1 MNAHSA
7 IESGAVIHGY
17 RFMETLGKGGFA
29 TVYRVVHE
37 ASQGIFAAKVMN
49 WEDGGRGKNWMFY
62 DSELKTLCALD
73 HPHIIRLYSYF
84 KEGSYIFL
92 ILEYCPFGTLADL
105 IAKSGAVSGQRLTQI
120 THQLVSAIIYAHNS
134 HIAHRDIKPHNVLFD
149 QFGRVKLADF
159 GIATINDGSELCRQ
173 FNCSRGYAAPEILR
187 REPHSPFAADIWALG
202 VTIYYASHGCIPWTL
217 RKGMKGLEDD
227 ILHARY
233 VVNPRID
240 TPILVA
246 MMKAMIVVSP
256 QDRAHAEQLDEF
268 QEQLRME
275 LEEHDVA
282 QRGNRITLSKM
293 RSQVYTS
300 GRMLKSVDYGSAKL
314 GEGTFLSLRLI
325 RQHQLGI
332 PRFGAR
338 RMSNFQ

>member
-1 MNAHSA
+1 MHSA
-7 IESGAVIHGY
+7 IENGTIIHGY
-17 RFMETLGKGGFA
+17 RFMETLGNGGFA
-29 TVYRVVHE
+29 TVYRVIHE

-49 WEDGGRGKNWMFY
+49 WEEGGRGRNWIFY

-84 KEGSYIFL
+84 KEGSMVFL

-105 IAKSGAVSGQRLTQI
+105 ISKTGSVNSQRLTQI
-120 THQLVSAIIYAHNS
+120 THQLLSAIIYAHSS

-159 GIATINDGSELCRQ
+159 GIAVINDGSELCRQ

-217 RKGMKGLEDD
+217 KKGMKGLEDD

-233 VVNPRID
+233 TINPRLV
-240 TPILVA
+240 TPIFLS
-246 MMKAMIVVSP
+246 MMKSMIVVGP
-256 QDRAHAEQLDEF
+256 HDRAGAEQLAEF
-268 QEQLRME
+268 EEKLRIE
-275 LEEHDVA
+275 LEEQDAARRANRVA
-282 QRGNRITLSKM
+282 LSKKVPG
-293 RSQVYTS
+293 SQVYTT
-300 GRMLKSVDYGSAKL
+300 GRMLKSVDYGIPNKL
-314 GEGTFLSLRLI
+314 SEGRILSLRLPG
-325 RQHQLGI
+325 QQLGI